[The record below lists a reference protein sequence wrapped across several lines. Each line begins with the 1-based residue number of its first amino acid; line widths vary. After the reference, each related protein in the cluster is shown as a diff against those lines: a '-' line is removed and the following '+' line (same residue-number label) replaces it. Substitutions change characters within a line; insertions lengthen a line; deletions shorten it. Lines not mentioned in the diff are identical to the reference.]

1 MMWLAKVETQNLAS
15 HEGIGAIRQCNEI
28 RD

>member
-15 HEGIGAIRQCNEI
+15 HEGMCATRQSYEMK
-28 RD
+28 D